1 MASKP
6 KYKAPK
12 DFVVRTFTPQDALAA
27 LGCKQTSKL
36 LTENSECVS
45 AVYSADGEL
54 LRLTIDYAEPSS
66 LFDEGTLFQK
76 RLYREMKELAELKSK
91 YESFVM
97 FMGVIDSD
105 IYREHYANAVRREA
119 TMAFAIQSMEQSIA
133 ALKRSMEV

>member
-1 MASKP
+1 M
-6 KYKAPK
+6 
-12 DFVVRTFTPQDALAA
+12 
-27 LGCKQTSKL
+27 
-36 LTENSECVS
+36 
-45 AVYSADGEL
+45 
-54 LRLTIDYAEPSS
+54 RLTIDYAEPSS

-119 TMAFAIQSMEQSIA
+119 TMAFAIQSLEQSIA

>member
-1 MASKP
+1 MRVH
-6 KYKAPK
+6 
-12 DFVVRTFTPQDALAA
+12 F
-27 LGCKQTSKL
+27 
-36 LTENSECVS
+36 
-45 AVYSADGEL
+45 
-54 LRLTIDYAEPSS
+54 
-66 LFDEGTLFQK
+66 FQK

-119 TMAFAIQSMEQSIA
+119 TMAFAIQSLEQSIT